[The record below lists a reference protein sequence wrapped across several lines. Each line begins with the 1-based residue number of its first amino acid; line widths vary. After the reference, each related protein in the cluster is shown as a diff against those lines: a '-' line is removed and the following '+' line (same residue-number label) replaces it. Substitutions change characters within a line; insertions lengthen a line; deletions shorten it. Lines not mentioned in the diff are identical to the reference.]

1 MKSKQQTIKDLYD
14 LRERLNSI
22 IVEFEDSEY
31 QEITPELLKDHKIEI
46 DVKPPVIPIEK
57 NEGFKTELPREWATE
72 LMDIT
77 DPKRS
82 ELEKINQLL
91 QALRERDERIVSLER
106 VIDLMNTVHSNFI
119 QKLDSLE
126 KQVKELEKGNGEM
139 SSKDRSDL
147 YKGIADGNK
156 YL

>member
-91 QALRERDERIVSLER
+91 QALRERDERIL
-106 VIDLMNTVHSNFI
+106 N
-119 QKLDSLE
+119 LE